1 MALRLIKKYLLKKQ
15 GGKCAYCGREG
26 VAVAVDHVVPR
37 NPKHG
42 PRGSD
47 SMKNLVVVC
56 TACNSSKGNLQPEE
70 WLERLKKA
78 RRRIDRVRA
87 ENLRKLL
94 EEFRRPLRD
103 ALLINAARWELRR
116 RRKVVARMRSL
127 GRNGGGADYPSVD

>member
-47 SMKNLVVVC
+47 SMKNLVVVR

-70 WLERLKKA
+70 WLERLKKS

-103 ALLINAARWELRR
+103 ALLINAARRELRR
-116 RRKVVARMRSL
+116 RTVPWEERWRSGL
-127 GRNGGGADYPSVD
+127 PR

>member
-1 MALRLIKKYLLKKQ
+1 MPYGIRDLEQGGNLLWLCGKKQ

-70 WLERLKKA
+70 
-78 RRRIDRVRA
+78 
-87 ENLRKLL
+87 
-94 EEFRRPLRD
+94 
-103 ALLINAARWELRR
+103 
-116 RRKVVARMRSL
+116 
-127 GRNGGGADYPSVD
+127 